1 MNYIVN
7 EHQLRKFILEE
18 KNENISNDLKTMKSF
33 VVDVI
38 AGVKKKYGINLKFL
52 ITWGTAIGGLVM
64 PLDAYIRNGNFELS
78 EEQIYL
84 VIVGVVLIQL
94 FNSSKAIG
102 EVLDKIKEEGL
113 TDIFNTRSDKF
124 KELKSS
130 YLDFMNSL
138 NLTIGST
145 GELIA
150 YAFLIPI
157 VTDIVEIAS
166 GTSNL
171 WANSQLI
178 AERLLMSGVIVVSS
192 QILTEII
199 AKILKRIS

>member
-7 EHQLRKFILEE
+7 EHQLRRFILEE

-113 TDIFNTRSDKF
+113 TDIFNTSSEKF

>member
-113 TDIFNTRSDKF
+113 TDIFNTSSEKF

>member
-7 EHQLRKFILEE
+7 EHQLRRFILEE

-84 VIVGVVLIQL
+84 IIVGVVLIQL

-113 TDIFNTRSDKF
+113 TDIFNTSSEKF

>member
-7 EHQLRKFILEE
+7 ESQLKRFIFEE
-18 KNENISNDLKTMKSF
+18 KNENLSNDLKTMKSF

-38 AGVKKKYGINLKFL
+38 GGVKKKYGINLKFL

-64 PLDAYIRNGNFELS
+64 PLDNYIRTNNFELS

-113 TDIFNTRSDKF
+113 TDVFNTSSEKF